1 MRLLRSSHL
10 ACVVAVTLLTS
21 SLGWSQ
27 LSPESIAA
35 TDKTLQSAKAF
46 VSKLDARQR
55 LQLAGYGNLAS
66 LADAWHAYGMRLA
79 DPSFAAR
86 MEMARASNIA
96 VSGASLVPDS
106 LLASI
111 PPGIVRVSNPNTDVA
126 FSAFAGF
133 TQSETSTARCGSSV
147 VVGFNDSGSIF
158 QTPLFNTGQGGRSL
172 SGFAF
177 STNGGASFKDG
188 GPMNPGLNT
197 FNVLGGDPTITCS
210 DPNTFYYSQLFN
222 FLDSSGHPFT
232 AVGVNKSTDGG
243 KTWSDPTPAISKDNF
258 FHALDKPWSAID
270 PSNPQTIYVSYT
282 DFDVSHNSVTC
293 GTDFRE
299 AIEFVMSTDGGNKW
313 STPFVAA
320 EVCGITGKLSG
331 SQVAVSSKGTMFI
344 AWLNMGTNFPLS
356 PRSIQV
362 ASFTPGRGAA
372 VSAPV
377 TVEPNIHPGGGA
389 ATLQGGFRDFL
400 GMSMAIDHSGTAN
413 DGALYIAWADGR
425 NKAVPDPF
433 ALQGFYAYDDILM
446 RASFDGGQRW
456 SFFATQINSDTQPR
470 LGLGHDHFQPA
481 VAVDNTGTIAICYY
495 DRRADSENF
504 AIRRHC
510 GESTTSGSL
519 WSDFDIGMNSWAP
532 THGNDVFV
540 NLTYMGDYDQLTSD
554 FLNQNSGFI
563 GAFQNQGARGNPDVV
578 AHSMQ

>member
-1 MRLLRSSHL
+1 MKLLKSPHML
-10 ACVVAVTLLTS
+10 ACAFAMMMLTS

-27 LSPESIAA
+27 LSPESVAA

-46 VSKLDARQR
+46 VSKLDANHR
-55 LQLAGYGNLAS
+55 LQLSGYGNLAS
-66 LADAWHAYGMRLA
+66 LADAWHTYGMRLT

-86 MEMARASNIA
+86 MQMTRASNLA
-96 VSGASLVPDS
+96 ATDASLPPA
-106 LLASI
+106 ASI
-111 PPGIVRVSNPNTDVA
+111 PAGIVRVSNPTSDVA

-133 TQSETSTARCGSSV
+133 TESETSTARCGSNV

-158 QTPLFNTGQGGRSL
+158 ETPLFSTGHGGRSL
-172 SGFAF
+172 SGFAY
-177 STNGGASFKDG
+177 STNAGASFKDG
-188 GPMNPGLNT
+188 GPMNPGPND

-210 DPNTFYYSQLFN
+210 DANTFYYSQLFN

-232 AVGVNKSTDGG
+232 AVGVSKSTDGG
-243 KTWSDPTPAISKDNF
+243 KTWSDPTPAIAKDNF

-270 PSNPQTIYVSYT
+270 PSNPQNIYVSYT
-282 DFDVSHNSVTC
+282 DFDVTHNSVAC

-299 AIEFVMSTDGGNKW
+299 AIEFVMSADGGNTW
-313 STPFVAA
+313 SSPFVAS
-320 EVCGITGKLSG
+320 EVCGITGKLSD
-331 SQVAVSSKGTMFI
+331 SQVAVSNTGTMFI
-344 AWLNMGTNFPLS
+344 SWLNLGTNFPLS

-362 ASFTPGRGAA
+362 ASFAPGKGV

-377 TVEPNIHPGGGA
+377 TVESDIHPGGGG

-425 NKAVPDPF
+425 SKAVPDPF

-456 SFFATQINSDTQPR
+456 SFFATKVNTDSQPR

-481 VAVDNTGTIAICYY
+481 VSVDNTGTIAICYY
-495 DRRADSENF
+495 DRRADTENF

-519 WSDFDIGMNSWAP
+519 WSDFDIGMNAWAP
-532 THGNDVFV
+532 THGIDVFV
-540 NLTYMGDYDQLTSD
+540 NPAYMGDYDQLTSD

-563 GAFQNQGARGNPDVV
+563 GSFQNQGARGNPDVV